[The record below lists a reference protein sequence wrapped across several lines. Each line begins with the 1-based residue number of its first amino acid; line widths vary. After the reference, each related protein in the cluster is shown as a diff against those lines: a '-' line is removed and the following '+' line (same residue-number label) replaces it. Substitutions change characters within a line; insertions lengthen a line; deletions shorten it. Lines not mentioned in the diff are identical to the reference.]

1 MRDSETEPGLNL
13 NLTVPIAL
21 LVVLL
26 IVPFSINALLHLL
39 SSNRQVSPVIMKIP
53 VDSTVVTIPSNV
65 KQYESF
71 EVGLNLETLQLA
83 KFLNEIVSNA
93 SEGASYQGI
102 VGAVSGNMKAEIV
115 GKNWLIDREGA
126 QEAISSY
133 QGLSNWRW
141 RVTAES
147 SGQQELT
154 LQLHLLTQD
163 GSRLDSK
170 ILDLAEANFLVQANR
185 SEWLKRNG
193 LWIAILVFL
202 LLAAIFQWRRIAAPI
217 KRISSYLKNT

>member
-1 MRDSETEPGLNL
+1 MRDSETESGLNL

-39 SSNRQVSPVIMKIP
+39 SSQRQASPVIMKIP
-53 VDSTVVTIPSNV
+53 VDSTAVTAPSNV

-83 KFLNEIVSNA
+83 KFLNEIISNA
-93 SEGASYQGI
+93 SEGTSYQGI
-102 VGAVSGNMKAEIV
+102 VGAVSSNMKAEIV

-126 QEAISSY
+126 QEPTSSY
-133 QGLSNWRW
+133 QGSSNWRW
-141 RVTAES
+141 RVTPES

-202 LLAAIFQWRRIAAPI
+202 LLAAIFQWHRRYRSTQKESPH
-217 KRISSYLKNT
+217 T

>member
-39 SSNRQVSPVIMKIP
+39 SSHRQASPVIMKIP
-53 VDSTVVTIPSNV
+53 VDSSAIIIPSNV

-71 EVGLNLETLQLA
+71 EVGLSLETLQLA
-83 KFLNEIVSNA
+83 KFLNEITSNA
-93 SEGASYQGI
+93 SEGTSYQGI
-102 VGAVSGNMKAEIV
+102 IGAVSDNMKAEVV
-115 GKNWLIDREGA
+115 GKNWLIDQAGA
-126 QEAISSY
+126 QEPTSSY

-141 RVTAES
+141 HVTPES

-154 LQLHLLTQD
+154 LQLHLLTQN
-163 GSRLDSK
+163 GSRLNIK
-170 ILDLAEANFLVQANR
+170 ILDLAEASFLVQANR

-193 LWIAILVFL
+193 LWITILIFL
-202 LLAAIFQWRRIAAPI
+202 LLAAIFQLHRYR
-217 KRISSYLKNT
+217 STH